1 MVHKDHLIRRLKVRD
16 LRMLE
21 IIAVR
26 GSMARAA
33 EELGLSQPAI
43 SKAIADLERD
53 LGVSVLDR
61 NTRGVD
67 LTESG
72 RVLLQRGRVILDEL
86 RQGLSEIENLSDP
99 TAGLVS
105 IGATPGQSLFIAAV
119 IERTSRRYPKMK
131 FSVDLADPLRLI
143 RALRDREHD
152 LIICRAQMS
161 EHEPD
166 LRSETLLRDR
176 IEVVVAPTHPLARRR
191 KIALTDLVEERWA
204 LAPVESYLGGLVQR
218 AFHSQSLSMPQA
230 VVWTPSIQ
238 LRFELME
245 TGGFI
250 TVASHSMV
258 THPTR
263 RGRVKTLPV
272 AFGDDAGPMA
282 AITLKARQL
291 TRVSTLVLEEARSV
305 ASPIAGMERSSG
317 QF

>member
-1 MVHKDHLIRRLKVRD
+1 MQKNHIARRLKVRD

-33 EELGLSQPAI
+33 DELGLSQPAI

-61 NTRGVD
+61 NTRGVE

-86 RQGLSEIENLSDP
+86 RQGLDEIENISDP
-99 TAGLVS
+99 TAGLVR
-105 IGATPGQSLFIAAV
+105 IGATPGQSLFISAV

-152 LIICRAQMS
+152 LIICRAQIA
-161 EHEPD
+161 EQEPD

-176 IEVVVAPTHPLARRR
+176 IEVVVAPNHPLARRR
-191 KIALTDLVEERWA
+191 KIALSDLVVERWA
-204 LAPVESYLGGLVQR
+204 LAPVDTYLGDLVQR
-218 AFHSQSLSMPQA
+218 AFRTQSLPMPQA
-230 VVWTPSIQ
+230 VVSTSSIQ

-245 TGGFI
+245 LGGFV

-258 THPTR
+258 VHPTR
-263 RGRVKTLPV
+263 RGRIKALPV

-282 AITLKARQL
+282 AITLKGRQL
-291 TRVSTLVLEEARSV
+291 TKVSALVLEEARSV
-305 ASPIAGMERSSG
+305 ALPIAGMERSSR
-317 QF
+317 QS